1 MKIAII
7 GGGPGGYEAAIYAA
21 KKGAEVV
28 LIEKNRVGGTC
39 LHMGCIPTKALLASG
54 EAVQVIRKAFTY
66 GIHLDTETSI
76 DYASIAA
83 RKDKV
88 VAGLAKGVQHTLASN
103 GVKVIAGIGRLK
115 NASTVAV
122 ELLDGGSEKIM
133 ADAILLATG
142 SVPVF
147 PNFVPVDEKHIL
159 TSNGILSLTHNP
171 ASITIL
177 GGGVIGCEIGQFLAR
192 MGSKVNIVELLPH
205 VVAAEDEDVS
215 ETLEKQF
222 RRDKIR
228 LYCGKHVTKVAN
240 TDSSVQAYLDD
251 GTILETEALMVSVGR
266 SPFTDG
272 LGLEQVGIQTD
283 HKGFV
288 MVDQVMR
295 TSIPGIYAIGDM
307 INSLQLAHVA
317 TKEGMCAVDTIMGI
331 QSKVNYAAV
340 PRCVYTEPEIA
351 SVGVTERELRV
362 ANVSYSVGQSEFV
375 ANGKAKAAGKT
386 VGFIKVLADQDG
398 IILGAT
404 IVGAH
409 ATEIIATLTLAVD
422 IKLTVK
428 QVGNLIFPHPTMSE
442 GIMKAVHDIQ
452 LPA

>member
-88 VAGLAKGVQHTLASN
+88 VAGLAKGVEHTLASN

-288 MVDQVMR
+288 MVDQAMR

>member
-88 VAGLAKGVQHTLASN
+88 VAGLAKGVEHTLASN

-122 ELLDGGSEKIM
+122 ELLDGGIEKIM